1 MSSAASIS
9 FHDQKS
15 FLRKPFLALAA
26 ALLLAA
32 LIALLFA
39 PSARADSP
47 VLTVSSGTTNPG
59 GTVMV
64 TGTGWAPAQHYNLYV
79 FNQKLCNGA
88 TTCLPPANKAPINTD
103 PIPIGS
109 DGSLQE
115 FDFMFVANAGTI
127 TYVFTV
133 VADYPAGTPYSA
145 SVPVQVVPAGTP
157 PSGTPISSSP
167 SAASPTA
174 NPTNAA
180 TTTTPTHTSQGG
192 GTNNNQTT
200 NTTGGGGSTTVLIVV
215 VLILLLL
222 MIGVLVVLLRI
233 LPPKRRAIRAAYY
246 GVESTGPQAAP
257 GRTGAGQQRRQPSGA
272 YYRSEEQMPWQGGV
286 ASWGEDEPRSP
297 HSSRPQ
303 PRSPRSPGDN
313 SGPRW

>member
-1 MSSAASIS
+1 MSSAAIVS
-9 FHDQKS
+9 FHY
-15 FLRKPFLALAA
+15 RKTYLALAA

-32 LIALLFA
+32 LLALLFA

-47 VLTVSSGTTNPG
+47 QITLSTGTTNPG
-59 GTVMV
+59 GEVIIN
-64 TGTGWAPAQHYNLYV
+64 GSGWAPAKTYNLYV
-79 FNQKLCNGA
+79 YSQKACNGQ
-88 TTCLPPANKAPINTD
+88 TTCAPPATAKPITQPQKFNN
-103 PIPIGS
+103 
-109 DGSLQE
+109 DGTFS
-115 FDFMFVANAGTI
+115 FDFTFLPNASAI

-133 VADYPAGTPYSA
+133 VAVETSASA
-145 SVPVQVVPAGTP
+145 SVPEQVLPAGTP
-157 PSGTPISSSP
+157 PSGTPVSSSP
-167 SAASPTA
+167 VAVSPTT

-192 GTNNNQTT
+192 TTTGDQTPTTTSGGTT
-200 NTTGGGGSTTVLIVV
+200 NILIVV

-246 GVESTGPQAAP
+246 GSGPAAAP
-257 GRTGAGQQRRQPSGA
+257 GRVTGGQRRQPSGA

-286 ASWGEDEPRSP
+286 ASWGDDEPRTP
-297 HSSRPQ
+297 RGSRPA
-303 PRSPRSPGDN
+303 PRSPRRPGDN

>member
-9 FHDQKS
+9 FHH
-15 FLRKPFLALAA
+15 RKTFLALAA

-32 LIALLFA
+32 LLALLFA

-47 VLTVSSGTTNPG
+47 QITLSTSTTNPG
-59 GTVMV
+59 GEVIIN
-64 TGTGWAPAQHYNLYV
+64 GSGWAPAKTYNLYV
-79 FNQKLCNGA
+79 YSQKLCNGQ
-88 TTCLPPANKAPINTD
+88 TTCPVPSGTKPINQAD
-103 PIPIGS
+103 GPEKINS
-109 DGSLQE
+109 DGTFS
-115 FDFMFVANAGTI
+115 FDFTFSDKAGTI

-133 VADYPAGTPYSA
+133 VADYPTDNPYTA
-145 SVPVQVVPAGTP
+145 SVPEQVVPAGTP

-167 SAASPTA
+167 TAITPTT

-180 TTTTPTHTSQGG
+180 TTTTATHTSQGG
-192 GTNNNQTT
+192 GTTGGQTPT
-200 NTTGGGGSTTVLIVV
+200 TTGGGTTNILIVV

-233 LPPKRRAIRAAYY
+233 LPPRRRAIRAAYY
-246 GVESTGPQAAP
+246 GVESAGPAATP
-257 GRTGAGQQRRQPSGA
+257 GRATGGQRRQPSGA

-286 ASWGEDEPRSP
+286 ASWGEDEPHGSRG
-297 HSSRPQ
+297 SRPL
-303 PRSPRSPGDN
+303 PRSPRRPGDG

>member
-9 FHDQKS
+9 FHDQTS
-15 FLRKPFLALAA
+15 FLRKTFLALAA

-32 LIALLFA
+32 LLALLAA

-47 VLTVSSGTTNPG
+47 VITVSSSTTNPG

-64 TGTGWAPAQHYNLYV
+64 TGTGWSPAQHYNLYV

-88 TTCLPPANKAPINTD
+88 TTCLPPADKTPINTA

-167 SAASPTA
+167 AATTPTA

-180 TTTTPTHTSQGG
+180 TTTTPTHTSQGSG
-192 GTNNNQTT
+192 
-200 NTTGGGGSTTVLIVV
+200 TTGGQTPTTTSGGGTTNILIVV

-233 LPPKRRAIRAAYY
+233 LPPRRRAIRAAYY
-246 GVESTGPQAAP
+246 GSGPAAAP
-257 GRTGAGQQRRQPSGA
+257 GRATGGQRRQPSGA
-272 YYRSEEQMPWQGGV
+272 YHRSEEQMPWQGGV
-286 ASWGEDEPRSP
+286 ASWGEDEPPTPRG
-297 HSSRPQ
+297 SRPL
-303 PRSPRSPGDN
+303 PRSPRRPGDN

>member
-9 FHDQKS
+9 FHH
-15 FLRKPFLALAA
+15 RKTYLALAA

-32 LIALLFA
+32 LLALLFA

-47 VLTVSSGTTNPG
+47 VLTVSSSTTNPG

-79 FNQKLCNGA
+79 YSQRTCNGA
-88 TTCLPPANKAPINTD
+88 TTCPPPAGKTPINSK
-103 PIPIGS
+103 PVPIGS

-133 VADYPAGTPYSA
+133 VADYPVGSPYSA

-157 PSGTPISSSP
+157 PSGTPVSSG
-167 SAASPTA
+167 SAPASPTT

-180 TTTTPTHTSQGG
+180 TTTTATKTSQAGGTTTGDQTTTTSTGG
-192 GTNNNQTT
+192 GTT
-200 NTTGGGGSTTVLIVV
+200 NILIVV

-246 GVESTGPQAAP
+246 GSGPAAAP
-257 GRTGAGQQRRQPSGA
+257 GRSTGGQRRQPSGA
-272 YYRSEEQMPWQGGV
+272 YHRSEEQMPWQGGV
-286 ASWGEDEPRSP
+286 ASWGDDEPRTP
-297 HSSRPQ
+297 RGSRPV
-303 PRSPRSPGDN
+303 PRSPRRPGDN

>member
-9 FHDQKS
+9 FHH
-15 FLRKPFLALAA
+15 RKPFLALAA

-32 LIALLFA
+32 LFALLAA

-47 VLTVSSGTTNPG
+47 QITLSTSTTNPG
-59 GTVMV
+59 GEVIIN
-64 TGTGWAPAQHYNLYV
+64 GSGWSPAKTYNLYV
-79 FNQKLCNGA
+79 YSQKLCNGQ
-88 TTCLPPANKAPINTD
+88 TTCLVPSGTKPINQAD
-103 PIPIGS
+103 GPEKINS
-109 DGSLQE
+109 DGTFS
-115 FDFMFVANAGTI
+115 FDFTFSDKAGTI

-133 VADYPAGTPYSA
+133 VADYPTDNPYTA
-145 SVPVQVVPAGTP
+145 SVPEQVVPAGTP

-167 SAASPTA
+167 TAVTPTT

-192 GTNNNQTT
+192 GTTGGQTT
-200 NTTGGGGSTTVLIVV
+200 TTTGGGGTTNILIVI

-233 LPPKRRAIRAAYY
+233 LPPRRRAIRAAYY
-246 GVESTGPQAAP
+246 GAGPAAAP
-257 GRTGAGQQRRQPSGA
+257 GRATGGQRRQPSGA
-272 YYRSEEQMPWQGGV
+272 YHRSEEQMPWQGGV

-297 HSSRPQ
+297 RGSRPL
-303 PRSPRSPGDN
+303 PRSPRRPGDG

>member
-9 FHDQKS
+9 FHH
-15 FLRKPFLALAA
+15 RKAFLALAA

-32 LIALLFA
+32 LLALLFA
-39 PSARADSP
+39 PGARADSP
-47 VLTVSSGTTNPG
+47 QITLSTSTTNPG
-59 GTVMV
+59 GEVIIN
-64 TGTGWAPAQHYNLYV
+64 GSGWAPAKTYNLYV
-79 FNQKLCNGA
+79 YSQKLCNGQ
-88 TTCLPPANKAPINTD
+88 TTCPVPSGTKPINQAD
-103 PIPIGS
+103 GPEKINS
-109 DGSLQE
+109 DGTFS
-115 FDFMFVANAGTI
+115 FDFTFSDKAGTI

-133 VADYPAGTPYSA
+133 VADYPTNNPYTA
-145 SVPVQVVPAGTP
+145 SVPEQVVPAGTP

-167 SAASPTA
+167 TAITPTT

-192 GTNNNQTT
+192 GTTGGQTPTTTSGGGTT
-200 NTTGGGGSTTVLIVV
+200 NILIVV

-233 LPPKRRAIRAAYY
+233 LPPRRRAIRAAYY
-246 GVESTGPQAAP
+246 GVESAGPAATP
-257 GRTGAGQQRRQPSGA
+257 GRATGGQRRQPSGA

-286 ASWGEDEPRSP
+286 ASWGEDEPPTQRG
-297 HSSRPQ
+297 SRPL
-303 PRSPRSPGDN
+303 PRSPRRPGDG

>member
-9 FHDQKS
+9 FHNQKS

-47 VLTVSSGTTNPG
+47 VLTVSSSTTNPG

-64 TGTGWAPAQHYNLYV
+64 TGTGWSPARHYNLYV
-79 FNQKLCNGA
+79 FSQQLCNGA
-88 TTCLPPANKAPINTD
+88 TTCLPPANKAPINSD
-103 PIPIGS
+103 PIPISS

-167 SAASPTA
+167 SATTPTA

-180 TTTTPTHTSQGG
+180 TTTPTHTSQGG
-192 GTNNNQTT
+192 GTTGGQTPTTTSGGGTT
-200 NTTGGGGSTTVLIVV
+200 NILIVV

-246 GVESTGPQAAP
+246 GSAPPAAP
-257 GRTGAGQQRRQPSGA
+257 GRVTGGQRRQPSGA
-272 YYRSEEQMPWQGGV
+272 YYRSEEQQMPWQGGV
-286 ASWGEDEPRSP
+286 ASWGEDEPPPPRG
-297 HSSRPQ
+297 SRPL
-303 PRSPRSPGDN
+303 PRSPRRPGDG

>member
-9 FHDQKS
+9 FHH
-15 FLRKPFLALAA
+15 RKTFLALAA

-32 LIALLFA
+32 LLTLLAA

-47 VLTVSSGTTNPG
+47 QITLSTSSTNPG
-59 GTVMV
+59 GEVIIN
-64 TGTGWAPAQHYNLYV
+64 GSGWAPAKTYNLYV
-79 FNQKLCNGA
+79 YSQNLCNGQ
-88 TTCLPPANKAPINTD
+88 TTCPVPSGTKPINQADGPEKINSDGTFSFDFTFSNKAGI
-103 PIPIGS
+103 
-109 DGSLQE
+109 
-115 FDFMFVANAGTI
+115 I

-133 VADYPAGTPYSA
+133 VADYPTDNPYTA
-145 SVPVQVVPAGTP
+145 SVPEQVVPAGTP

-167 SAASPTA
+167 TAVTPTT

-192 GTNNNQTT
+192 GTTGGQTPTTTSGGTT
-200 NTTGGGGSTTVLIVV
+200 NILIVV

-246 GVESTGPQAAP
+246 GSGPAAAP
-257 GRTGAGQQRRQPSGA
+257 GRATGGQRRQPSGA
-272 YYRSEEQMPWQGGV
+272 YYRSEEQTPWQGGV

-297 HSSRPQ
+297 RGSRPL
-303 PRSPRSPGDN
+303 PRSPRRPGDQ